1 MILRWLPISSR
12 DSLFG
17 TTIGGTKNP
26 IATPICNA
34 TTFKIMKL
42 SHCTPRLRL
51 YLTIYRTI
59 IWFAEIYF
67 CDTKKIYLEND
78 NKNLYKR
85 DIWGQD
91 RGDNNRDKALANV
104 PKIFSHLNKSWF
116 TVSKKNRQKVNTFSL
131 PIIGF
136 DNESEIDSL
145 PM

>member
-34 TTFKIMKL
+34 TTIKIMKL

-67 CDTKKIYLEND
+67 CDTKKIYLEID

-91 RGDNNRDKALANV
+91 RGDNNKDKALANV

-131 PIIGF
+131 PIKGF